1 MLAVVAITFVGLW
14 DWFRADQT
22 CATRVLRLLVV
33 LLALLLLTV
42 TAFITEYFTKR
53 EVSSEVS
60 KAHERLRMAMASSK
74 SVGWEWDLASGRD
87 VWFGDLKTMFGI
99 PSDTF
104 SGQVQD
110 FYRYLH
116 PDDRQRLS
124 EAVTD
129 ARVNNKPYE
138 AGFRV
143 VCQDGTRFA
152 GSQPEAGFITQRVAP
167 PSGCLAWRWIL
178 PSASKLKRR

>member
-1 MLAVVAITFVGLW
+1 MAHKISSLVIHRSWIRTWPMLAVVAITFVGLW

-87 VWFGDLKTMFGI
+87 VWF
-99 PSDTF
+99 
-104 SGQVQD
+104 
-110 FYRYLH
+110 
-116 PDDRQRLS
+116 
-124 EAVTD
+124 VT
-129 ARVNNKPYE
+129 
-138 AGFRV
+138 
-143 VCQDGTRFA
+143 
-152 GSQPEAGFITQRVAP
+152 
-167 PSGCLAWRWIL
+167 
-178 PSASKLKRR
+178 